1 MVRLHDQP
9 DVVLVAGAQ
18 RGEAESLNLLLERHY
33 AKIYGVCRRV
43 TGNDADGADAT
54 QHALL
59 SIARGI
65 TRFDGTSAFTTWA
78 YRVATNAALDE
89 LRKVKRRPQPTD
101 FADEPTVAA
110 LPATHHGASATDQ
123 IGMRLDIDRGLSK
136 LVPEFRAAIVL
147 RELCGLDYQEIADT
161 LEVPV
166 GTVRSRIA
174 RGRAALAAQLME
186 HDPTP
191 GRQEPEH
198 SAHSGNQTDPSR
210 RQTVHDV

>member
-1 MVRLHDQP
+1 MVRSHDQP

-18 RGEAESLNLLLERHY
+18 RGESESLNILLERHY
-33 AKIYGVCRRV
+33 SKIYAVCRRV
-43 TGNDADGADAT
+43 AGNDADAADAT

-65 TRFDGTSAFTTWA
+65 ARFDGTSAFTTWA

-101 FADEPTVAA
+101 FADEQAVAS
-110 LPATHHGASATDQ
+110 LPIANRTANAIEQAG
-123 IGMRLDIDRGLSK
+123 IRIDIDRGLAQ
-136 LVPEFRAAIVL
+136 LAPEFRAAIVL

-161 LEVPV
+161 LGVPV

-174 RGRAALAAQLME
+174 RGRAALATQLMD
-186 HDPTP
+186 HDPSR
-191 GRQEPEH
+191 GHSQSEH
-198 SAHSGNQTDPSR
+198 SSLSGNQFDPSR